1 MWGRAVRFL
10 RVTIADLAP
19 VFWADHSPRCTA
31 ILVNRKENLWVC
43 KVRFKEQCK
52 LGIAMVL
59 RGSHVCCGTHRSQ
72 KQHATHIWSRLL
84 CPFVPRSKLCLSQH
98 SQNSAKLWLTRLF
111 TKEMCEI
118 PQVGI
123 YHIGVLESQCDC
135 PLFEA
140 EPPHDSMRSGSLN
153 TESGDDIYLQWFWEV
168 IRVPP
173 CLHRR
178 VVWNFLPLLPVLF
191 LWHNFVISSTFGEKL
206 EAVTSKCRMLKNIS
220 Q

>member
-1 MWGRAVRFL
+1 M
-10 RVTIADLAP
+10 
-19 VFWADHSPRCTA
+19 FWCERSRCPLPESYHRRSGACLLGWSLTSMHSYLA

-84 CPFVPRSKLCLSQH
+84 CPFVPRSQLCLSQH

-123 YHIGVLESQCDC
+123 YHIGVCVRESATVLSSKQNHHTIAWDQD
-135 PLFEA
+135 PWILKVA
-140 EPPHDSMRSGSLN
+140 MTLIPSG
-153 TESGDDIYLQWFWEV
+153 
-168 IRVPP
+168 
-173 CLHRR
+173 
-178 VVWNFLPLLPVLF
+178 
-191 LWHNFVISSTFGEKL
+191 FGK
-206 EAVTSKCRMLKNIS
+206 
-220 Q
+220 